1 MWQAKVTKK
10 KDPLHVPERSGS
22 LSLIMAAGARTK
34 CQERRKKRKEFRKL
48 RRLTEFWFKEF
59 SKIEELN
66 KRNRWLAGFRARYG
80 SFIQPVLS
88 APYIRRSYRLF
99 FHRLAQF
106 SREYTLTT
114 GNPWPMSDHLLH
126 FPLDRFPQVR
136 LLPEAVVL

>member
-1 MWQAKVTKK
+1 
-10 KDPLHVPERSGS
+10 
-22 LSLIMAAGARTK
+22 MAAGARTK
-34 CQERRKKRKEFRKL
+34 CGERKKKRKEFLRLKKL
-48 RRLTEFWFKEF
+48 QGHWFAEFMR
-59 SKIEELN
+59 IEELN
-66 KRNRWLAGFRARYG
+66 KRTRWLAGFKTRYG
-80 SFIQPVLS
+80 SFIQPVVS

-114 GNPWPMSDHLLH
+114 GNPWPVSDHLLH